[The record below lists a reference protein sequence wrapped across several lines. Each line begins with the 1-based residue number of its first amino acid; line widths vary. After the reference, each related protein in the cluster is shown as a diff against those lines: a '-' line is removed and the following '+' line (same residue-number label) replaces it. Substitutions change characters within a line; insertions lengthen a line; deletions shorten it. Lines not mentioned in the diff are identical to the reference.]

1 MTVFISW
8 SGERSKAIAHVFK
21 KHLEYVIQG
30 LPTFM
35 SDKDIASGTQWF
47 QEIND
52 KLREASFGIVCVTPE
67 NLEKPWLSFEAGAL
81 GNQAQRS
88 RVVPVVFGMS
98 KDNLPSPLNG
108 FNAVDL
114 DEEGFVKLIQ
124 SMHEARGVSTAWPI
138 IEAAAHREWPEIDS
152 ELATIAGPETGADPA
167 PSFDM
172 EGAVKEM
179 RGLLRDLV
187 DRRDGRRAD
196 ADLDTATD
204 AAWRRF
210 ERRTLIDSAVLD
222 PIQAD
227 VEIRRA
233 RLLRSHGGSPGLAS
247 ELAKPSLGLVAKIN
261 TLLSDYALGDESA
274 RAQLLELGVDPDST
288 SPLRDHVVD
297 RIAAMQQAAE
307 SLEDDQKHAD

>member
-52 KLREASFGIVCVTPE
+52 KLRDASFGIVCATPE
-67 NLEKPWLSFEAGAL
+67 NLDKPWLSFEAGAL
-81 GNQAQRS
+81 GNQALRS

-98 KDNLPSPLNG
+98 KDDLPSPLNG

-124 SMHEARGVSTAWPI
+124 SIHEAREVSTSWPI
-138 IEAAAHREWPEIDS
+138 IEAAAHREWPDIAS
-152 ELATIAGPETGADPA
+152 ELAALPEPATGAEPA
-167 PSFDM
+167 PSFNL
-172 EGAVKEM
+172 EGSIKEI

-187 DRRDGRRAD
+187 DRDSPQPINGREYLRLENNLRERLHGSTANSWIAAAEVNRMPKGLFARINALLHAYEQGDETAHADLIRLGFDPENSSPALEAVLRHRAD
-196 ADLDTATD
+196 ARRGVSSEGPPTD
-204 AAWRRF
+204 PA
-210 ERRTLIDSAVLD
+210 
-222 PIQAD
+222 
-227 VEIRRA
+227 
-233 RLLRSHGGSPGLAS
+233 
-247 ELAKPSLGLVAKIN
+247 
-261 TLLSDYALGDESA
+261 
-274 RAQLLELGVDPDST
+274 
-288 SPLRDHVVD
+288 
-297 RIAAMQQAAE
+297 
-307 SLEDDQKHAD
+307 